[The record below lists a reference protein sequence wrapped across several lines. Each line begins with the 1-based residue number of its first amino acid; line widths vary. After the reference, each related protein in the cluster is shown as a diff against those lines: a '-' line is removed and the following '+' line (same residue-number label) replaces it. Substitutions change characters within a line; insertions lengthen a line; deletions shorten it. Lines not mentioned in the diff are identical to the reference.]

1 MSKKVVFTDKAPKPI
16 GPYSQAVIANGF
28 LFGSGQIPID
38 PETGE
43 VVKGGIEEQTRR
55 VLENIKAVLEA
66 AGCTLEDV
74 VSVTVFLS
82 DLDDFQA
89 FNKVYE
95 EYFKD
100 SPPARTTVEVS
111 RLPKGVKLEVNF
123 VAVVSKD

>member
-66 AGCTLEDV
+66 AGCTLEDI

>member
-1 MSKKVVFTDKAPKPI
+1 MSKRVVFTEKAPKPI

-38 PETGE
+38 PEAGE

-82 DLDDFQA
+82 DLNDFQA
-89 FNKVYE
+89 FNKVYG